1 MATHDFTVRGRDTT
15 NAVLDAFW
23 TRCNDVYECFARV
36 SSFVSRPRPGIPT
49 GASRLS
55 KTMKMCHVTDFILRR
70 IMRASTTVG
79 SALARAT
86 GGRAS
91 PRANSSGPLARASST
106 GAEIAKGDGFVVPE
120 GCQLAVFASG

>member
-1 MATHDFTVRGRDTT
+1 MF
-15 NAVLDAFW
+15 
-23 TRCNDVYECFARV
+23 
-36 SSFVSRPRPGIPT
+36 RPRVVVRVAT
-49 GASRLS
+49 SSRRPDGRLSPLS

-70 IMRASTTVG
+70 SMRASTTVG

>member
-1 MATHDFTVRGRDTT
+1 
-15 NAVLDAFW
+15 
-23 TRCNDVYECFARV
+23 
-36 SSFVSRPRPGIPT
+36 
-49 GASRLS
+49 
-55 KTMKMCHVTDFILRR
+55 MKMCHVTDFILRR